1 MNSHNKAISIGKGV
15 CILLMVIGHSACP
28 KAIKDWLYMF
38 HMPFFFFVSGY
49 LFNEKGLCSFI
60 SFLKKKVKSLWWPF
74 LKWNIIFIL
83 LHNLLFLAG
92 FEATEYTWSEIL
104 KRILLSGL
112 MAQSEDMLGTFW
124 FLQQLIRVTIIGWII
139 LKLHQTVCKRRN
151 IDKNTPFIVSALLL
165 TVFLTI
171 LSYSINLHITG
182 IIYKL
187 TFLCLTFFLSG
198 YLYKLYSP
206 EMKQLKLN
214 KCLWL
219 IGAVLTIAGSIY
231 MPVKMHTVDTWQ
243 IFPYWVIA
251 LSGCIMVMQI
261 STFLQHSTISN
272 ALDYIGKRTLH
283 IMIWHFLSFKL
294 LTLLLVTIGV
304 MSHQDLLA
312 FTVPHIARHGWWILY
327 SVVGAAIPLVIE
339 LMINR
344 LFRNSHK
351 HHPAH
356 S

>member
-1 MNSHNKAISIGKGV
+1 
-15 CILLMVIGHSACP
+15 
-28 KAIKDWLYMF
+28 MF

-312 FTVPHIARHGWWILY
+312 FPVPHSARHGWWILY
-327 SVVGAAIPLVIE
+327 SVVGAAVPLVIE